1 MRKKPT
7 ITIDEEVYQGLYD
20 VVGRRR
26 ISRFIEKL
34 VRPYM
39 IVQNLEAAYREMAED
54 EEREAD
60 KLEWV
65 EATIGNTSDETWI

>member
-20 VVGRRR
+20 VLGRRR

-65 EATIGNTSDETWI
+65 EAAIGNTSDETWI